1 MLIVQDLWQVHYQM
15 LFVIFQKEFIKI
27 NVKIVTAFSIKKG
40 QGKFD
45 KI

>member
-1 MLIVQDLWQVHYQM
+1 MLIVQDLWQVHYQK
-15 LFVIFQKEFIKI
+15 LFVVFQKEFIKI
-27 NVKIVTAFSIKKG
+27 NVKIVTAFAIKKF